1 MPNSC
6 DIALS
11 KIETKREKENT
22 SEPFTGISMLDNRT
36 KRSFILSMELQSST
50 AERRLHN
57 VKTLYN
63 VFSKSSLK
71 SLNKM
76 LVSKYV
82 SK

>member
-1 MPNSC
+1 MTNLC
-6 DIALS
+6 QITLS
-11 KIETKREKENT
+11 EIETKREKENT

-57 VKTLYN
+57 VKTLYKIC
-63 VFSKSSLK
+63 SKSSLK

-76 LVSKYV
+76 LVCK
-82 SK
+82 